1 MRVEQTPNIAERT
14 FEFAVGV
21 VQFCKVFDSK
31 SGINWVLGRQLLRS
45 GTSVG
50 ANLQEAQAAQSSAD
64 FISQCSIALKEARE
78 AIYRLRLLEA
88 TGQSKGENVKLL
100 AKEADEIARILGAI
114 IVRTKGKGRP
124 SDSPFLTFH
133 F

>member
-1 MRVEQTPNIAERT
+1 MEQTPNIAERT
-14 FEFAVGV
+14 FEFAVSV
-21 VQFCKVFDSK
+21 VQFCKVLDSK

-64 FISQCSIALKEARE
+64 FISKCSIALKEARE
-78 AIYRLRLLEA
+78 AIYWLRLLEA

-114 IVRTKGKGRP
+114 IVRTKGKGR
-124 SDSPFLTFH
+124 L
-133 F
+133 